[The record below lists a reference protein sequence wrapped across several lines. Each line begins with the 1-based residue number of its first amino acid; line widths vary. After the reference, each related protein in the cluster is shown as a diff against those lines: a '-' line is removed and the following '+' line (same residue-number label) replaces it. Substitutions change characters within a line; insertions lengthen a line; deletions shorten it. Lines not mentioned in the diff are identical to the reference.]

1 MSVSSLNIPQLDGSP
16 FKFRRWQNAVEGWV
30 YPQMTPSEK
39 RVLAAAIRTSFTGE
53 MAQWFNLLPADAV
66 AELNNFQFPEFIA
79 RVDAYCNTRD
89 RIEAKVASLIHSEI
103 FSLDELVNVLDLF
116 AECLAFL
123 RPEVLLS
130 TLAAGMA
137 LNYFSPQL
145 REQIRIRIGRDMT
158 FSNIKTEFEKIL
170 TYARRDASEHT
181 LIRAPPSSRSVAAV
195 ASGAP
200 RKVCSY
206 CKKRGHVEK
215 ECYKRIAEEK
225 KRQQAS
231 QSNPPS
237 SSTLAVA
244 GRPDHENFFD
254 EEVTVEVRVG
264 GTKLRGYYD
273 PGSALTLL
281 RPETLDSI
289 RVLSY
294 EPCDISLGAAV
305 DKATLSTTARVLV
318 DVSLCGKRFTSYAY
332 VAPAM
337 SKSFDVILG
346 RNLLFPNG
354 ITHRINP
361 FRLSVCSVPLQQ
373 GPTAVA
379 SDSDIQAII
388 DSHSHLFVADLGQNV
403 GQAKVPPIELRIDPS
418 VTPFYSRNYR
428 MSAQEREAMEKE
440 VSKMLAAGVIEP
452 VRPTSPSK
460 GWNSPVVLV
469 RKKNGDY
476 RFCVDFRRL
485 NAATWKE
492 SAPLPRI
499 LELVEG
505 ASDASIFTKLDLA
518 AGYWQIPVSEESKGY
533 LTFESTRTQY
543 QFRVMP
549 FGITNAPVIFQKLID
564 SLVGD
569 LDGVSVYVDDIV
581 IYSNSRSNHLQ
592 TLRTVLNRLDKYG
605 LRINKGKCVF
615 ASPGVDVFG
624 FHISQGHIT
633 PSPSRVKDL
642 ESTKKPE
649 TDRELESFIGAAG
662 YYRHFVPKFAEHEA
676 VLRRCAASWN
686 WTPECEQAYQTI
698 KAELVAL
705 PRGYPY
711 VAPTAQLELHTDASN
726 IAIGAV
732 LTQFRDDRPY
742 PVEYYSRI
750 IQQSEKNYS
759 PTEKE
764 LLAVHD
770 AILKF
775 RHYLI
780 GRQFTV
786 KTDHR
791 PLLGIL
797 NSKATVF
804 GPRWTRRLLQIAEFT
819 FDVQW
824 VPGRENVFPD
834 YLSRMAAAITIS
846 PHEIKELQADDAS
859 VQSVLS
865 GEGVFVEDNVAYK
878 RHKEGAHRIIVPSV
892 LRSELIKEAHT
903 VAHFGVRRTLSR
915 LAEAYWWPNMR
926 KDVQEFV
933 KTCHNC
939 VSKPRKKQPASS
951 SQHLEYGGVWETLA
965 MDHVGPIQTSSG
977 TNVHI
982 LMVIDLFTR
991 YAEACIVSST
1001 DARSVVNFLN
1011 KLFLRHGVPRSVL
1024 SDRGAAFMSA
1034 AVRRA
1039 FELHGIHGKHSTPY
1053 NPQGNGAVE
1062 RLNRTIKSG
1071 LRTAGDDYLRAVEEL
1086 DRVIY
1091 AYNTSIHSAI
1101 GYSPFF
1107 MMYHRNPLP
1116 PSATVL
1122 MPPGDLSIE
1131 DSVAAGVE
1139 NAGEAEREATK
1150 RNETAQQRRDE
1161 TLVATGRVVERDL
1174 TNKDALL
1181 FDESATQ
1188 SLQTKFS
1195 RKVKVVERVSDNVYK
1210 IEHPSGFQ
1218 EKVNVRRLVQYFPPR
1233 SPPRFDLSESSP
1245 PEQSGL
1251 AWVAAGPALPP
1262 SDTGQRPA
1270 SLPLARPPEEAPP
1283 PLPEGPPPP
1292 PPAVQQ
1298 RPAPSLPLARP
1309 PEDAPQPL
1317 PGADPPPENPAPPP
1331 APPQAPLASARPLQD
1346 LIANGDPRTC
1356 VIAQH
1361 ALNLLN
1367 GYDPLTGRLGR
1378 GTKQG
1383 LQDGLESYRG
1393 VSDRQELF
1401 NFIVSVP
1408 ASGGTRQQQEEAI
1421 ARAIRDGST
1430 EMRGM

>member
-1 MSVSSLNIPQLDGSP
+1 
-16 FKFRRWQNAVEGWV
+16 
-30 YPQMTPSEK
+30 
-39 RVLAAAIRTSFTGE
+39 
-53 MAQWFNLLPADAV
+53 
-66 AELNNFQFPEFIA
+66 
-79 RVDAYCNTRD
+79 
-89 RIEAKVASLIHSEI
+89 
-103 FSLDELVNVLDLF
+103 
-116 AECLAFL
+116 
-123 RPEVLLS
+123 
-130 TLAAGMA
+130 
-137 LNYFSPQL
+137 
-145 REQIRIRIGRDMT
+145 
-158 FSNIKTEFEKIL
+158 
-170 TYARRDASEHT
+170 
-181 LIRAPPSSRSVAAV
+181 
-195 ASGAP
+195 
-200 RKVCSY
+200 
-206 CKKRGHVEK
+206 
-215 ECYKRIAEEK
+215 
-225 KRQQAS
+225 
-231 QSNPPS
+231 
-237 SSTLAVA
+237 
-244 GRPDHENFFD
+244 
-254 EEVTVEVRVG
+254 
-264 GTKLRGYYD
+264 
-273 PGSALTLL
+273 
-281 RPETLDSI
+281 
-289 RVLSY
+289 
-294 EPCDISLGAAV
+294 
-305 DKATLSTTARVLV
+305 
-318 DVSLCGKRFTSYAY
+318 
-332 VAPAM
+332 
-337 SKSFDVILG
+337 
-346 RNLLFPNG
+346 
-354 ITHRINP
+354 
-361 FRLSVCSVPLQQ
+361 
-373 GPTAVA
+373 
-379 SDSDIQAII
+379 
-388 DSHSHLFVADLGQNV
+388 
-403 GQAKVPPIELRIDPS
+403 
-418 VTPFYSRNYR
+418 
-428 MSAQEREAMEKE
+428 
-440 VSKMLAAGVIEP
+440 
-452 VRPTSPSK
+452 
-460 GWNSPVVLV
+460 
-469 RKKNGDY
+469 
-476 RFCVDFRRL
+476 
-485 NAATWKE
+485 
-492 SAPLPRI
+492 
-499 LELVEG
+499 
-505 ASDASIFTKLDLA
+505 
-518 AGYWQIPVSEESKGY
+518 
-533 LTFESTRTQY
+533 
-543 QFRVMP
+543 
-549 FGITNAPVIFQKLID
+549 
-564 SLVGD
+564 
-569 LDGVSVYVDDIV
+569 
-581 IYSNSRSNHLQ
+581 
-592 TLRTVLNRLDKYG
+592 
-605 LRINKGKCVF
+605 
-615 ASPGVDVFG
+615 
-624 FHISQGHIT
+624 
-633 PSPSRVKDL
+633 
-642 ESTKKPE
+642 
-649 TDRELESFIGAAG
+649 
-662 YYRHFVPKFAEHEA
+662 
-676 VLRRCAASWN
+676 
-686 WTPECEQAYQTI
+686 
-698 KAELVAL
+698 
-705 PRGYPY
+705 
-711 VAPTAQLELHTDASN
+711 
-726 IAIGAV
+726 
-732 LTQFRDDRPY
+732 
-742 PVEYYSRI
+742 
-750 IQQSEKNYS
+750 
-759 PTEKE
+759 
-764 LLAVHD
+764 
-770 AILKF
+770 
-775 RHYLI
+775 
-780 GRQFTV
+780 
-786 KTDHR
+786 
-791 PLLGIL
+791 
-797 NSKATVF
+797 
-804 GPRWTRRLLQIAEFT
+804 
-819 FDVQW
+819 
-824 VPGRENVFPD
+824 
-834 YLSRMAAAITIS
+834 MAAAIPIN
-846 PHEIKELQADDAS
+846 PHEFKVLQAEDAS

-1331 APPQAPLASARPLQD
+1331 APPPQAPLASARPLQD